1 MKILD
6 RYILTSFIQTFL
18 SVFIILFFIFI
29 LQGIWLFI
37 DQLAGKDLEFF
48 VIVKFLGF
56 YSPTIVPLV
65 LPLSILLASIMTFG
79 SFAENYEFAAMKSS
93 GISLGRAMRSLM
105 IFIVLL
111 SIVAFFFANNVIP
124 QAQYRFTNLRAN
136 IMQRKPAMAI
146 VEGQFNSMGSFNI
159 RVEKKH
165 GENGEQLEGIT
176 IHRRKF
182 NPGASNAGT
191 MIIRAKNGLLKS
203 SEKSNLLQLELYDG
217 YYYEDI
223 DNNNDVA
230 AREKMPFAKSKFS
243 RHLMNIDLTALN
255 SQSTDDDQQVVHTNN
270 MLNISELNYTL
281 DSLQSNYNKEVKSTA
296 DNLVVRPSSIF
307 IKVPRLNLPDSV
319 KTVKEIV
326 PNNLLSILKEDE
338 KARVLDLA
346 SNNESSTDYVVTSG
360 ITGLQ
365 EKIKNINGHW
375 LALYDKFVIAYACL
389 MMFFIGAP
397 LGAIIRK
404 GGLGL
409 PIVFA
414 VLIFIIFH
422 FINTFGKKVAQEDG
436 ITPFMG
442 AWMSSFVLTP
452 FAVLFTYRATNDMN
466 LTIDMDWLT
475 VPIVKLFSKRQKAKQ
490 PIFNIAAFSP
500 VQDDEWFALQQLET
514 DVLIAEARTTRQ
526 HKRTEIYR
534 KKVLKTLDA
543 RGITQDEL
551 KEEGN
556 LYDVNYLNLE
566 LLEDRFKVHATAA
579 VVLNI
584 IGIILA
590 LKLKTKPVL
599 LVPALVVL
607 FGMYTFII
615 SSARCLR
622 DINKIT
628 HKNYGLPFIIVVLLG
643 FPFYFILYFINR
655 RAVNNALTHYTT

>member
-1 MKILD
+1 VKILD

-18 SVFIILFFIFI
+18 SVFVILFFIFI

-165 GENGEQLEGIT
+165 GENSEQLEGVT

-182 NPGASNAGT
+182 NPGSNNNGT

-217 YYYEDI
+217 YYYEDL
-223 DNNNDVA
+223 DNKTA
-230 AREKMPFAKSKFS
+230 AAQEKMPFAKSKFS
-243 RHLMNIDLTALN
+243 RHLMNIDLSALN
-255 SQSTDDDQQVVHTNN
+255 TQSTDDDQQVVHTNN

-281 DSLQSNYNKEVKSTA
+281 DSLQSNYDKELKSTA

-307 IKVPRLNLPDSV
+307 LKMPKFNLPDSV
-319 KTVKEIV
+319 KTVKEII
-326 PNNLLSILKEDE
+326 PSNLLTVLNNEE
-338 KARVLDLA
+338 KVRVLDLA

-360 ITGLQ
+360 ITGLE

-490 PIFNIAAFSP
+490 PVFNIAAFTP
-500 VQDDEWFALQQLET
+500 VQDDDWFAMQELNT
-514 DVLIAEARTTRQ
+514 DALIAEARTTSQRK
-526 HKRTEIYR
+526 HTEIYR

-543 RGITQDEL
+543 RGITQEAL
-551 KEEGN
+551 MEEGN

-579 VVLNI
+579 FVLNVI
-584 IGIILA
+584 AIILA

-599 LVPALVVL
+599 LVPELVVL

-615 SSARCLR
+615 SSGRCLK

-628 HKNYGLPFIIVVLLG
+628 QKNYGLPFIIVILLG
-643 FPFYFILYFINR
+643 FPFYFILYFINSK
-655 RAVNNALTHYTT
+655 AVKNALTHYTT